1 MSLMNAL
8 TSGASIAPQGEGG
21 EVKLGADAET
31 LALFAQLFAMI
42 QAPSEKTDTTEGAAR
57 IVDGKPASSTSGQ
70 PNAEALPA
78 AAMLMAAHGIGPAP
92 EIEDIEVDDEATRLT
107 KLLVAAGSLLA
118 SPSGPEEAPT
128 TDLGT
133 DLGTDLAT
141 GPATDAA
148 TDIATDPVS
157 AVVQPAETSDPKPI
171 TAKEMLTNAIE
182 ILRRLDEPQA
192 DAAMVAKPDDAINGV
207 AGPVTHSA
215 VLAMADAGTVPV
227 VILPASPD
235 FVGPMPMV
243 LSTPQQV
250 AAPPS
255 AAFVGPMPVMMATP
269 QPSTPLPS
277 PEFVGPMPELAS
289 AQPVMS
295 AAVINAPVMNKMVL
309 APPAIEFVGPMPAVA
324 SAAPASAAPTSAA
337 PTSAAP
343 ASAALA
349 SGQHGVMVPPSP
361 SFVGPMPAIPLASIP
376 LAGETASQAP
386 MTLAS
391 QATGM
396 FAAMD
401 DTGPEP
407 RQMMMETKAVS
418 RDLGQKAVFGKAGQP
433 QHPGGVGPMIEDVNT
448 SMLRRALTGYDSPS
462 ASAGQQA
469 AAQSQ
474 AQQSSTQSGTA
485 SNGQSATQAAAQA
498 MAGATG
504 GQSGGHQGGHGGGAQ
519 TAAQQFVDAGTSQ
532 DSAGRTMLYRLNTA
546 NAGWSET
553 MVRRLTSDLQSGVQ
567 TVRIILEPRQLGR
580 LNVEL
585 GLRGDKA
592 SIRIAAESAEAA
604 KLLSGARGQL
614 GSMLESAGLR
624 LTGFQ
629 TAGMGGDVAGDS
641 GHSQDGRAGGENAGG
656 NKEFSNKMASAQKQA
671 EDVEAAD
678 GSPETSLRDG
688 ETAVLSILA

>member
-8 TSGASIAPQGEGG
+8 TSGASIAPKGEGG

-42 QAPSEKTDTTEGAAR
+42 QAPSETADTTEGAALPA
-57 IVDGKPASSTSGQ
+57 DGKPAPVTSGQ
-70 PNAEALPA
+70 PNAEPLPA

-92 EIEDIEVDDEATRLT
+92 DIEDIEVDDEATRLT

-118 SPSGPEEAPT
+118 PPYEPE
-128 TDLGT
+128 
-133 DLGTDLAT
+133 AT
-141 GPATDAA
+141 PV
-148 TDIATDPVS
+148 TDPVTDTFTDPVA
-157 AVVQPAETSDPKPI
+157 AVVQPAEAGDPRPM
-171 TAKEMLTNAIE
+171 TATEMLTNAIE
-182 ILRRLDEPQA
+182 ILRRLDEPPA
-192 DAAMVAKPDDAINGV
+192 SAAMVAKPDDAINGA
-207 AGPVTHSA
+207 AGPVTQPA
-215 VLAMADAGTVPV
+215 VHAMPQAGTVPV

-243 LSTPQQV
+243 VSTTQQV

-255 AAFVGPMPVMMATP
+255 ASFVGPMPVIADIAAQHIPVVAPPSAEFVGPMPVMAVAP
-269 QPSTPLPS
+269 QPSTQLPS
-277 PEFVGPMPELAS
+277 PEFVGPMPAL
-289 AQPVMS
+289 PVVS
-295 AAVINAPVMNKMVL
+295 QVVI
-309 APPAIEFVGPMPAVA
+309 APPAAEFVGPMPALA
-324 SAAPASAAPTSAA
+324 SATPA
-337 PTSAAP
+337 
-343 ASAALA
+343 AS
-349 SGQHGVMVPPSP
+349 QQGVMIPPSP

-376 LAGETASQAP
+376 LAGETVSSAP
-386 MTLAS
+386 
-391 QATGM
+391 ATP
-396 FAAMD
+396 AAMMSASANASISGGMEEQ
-401 DTGPEP
+401 GPEP
-407 RQMMMETKAVS
+407 RQIMTEAKAAP
-418 RDLGQKAVFGKAGQP
+418 RDFGRKAIFGKAGQP
-433 QHPGGVGPMIEDVNT
+433 QQAGATSPMIDDVST
-448 SMLRRALTGYDSPS
+448 AMLRRALTGYDASS
-462 ASAGQQA
+462 AGAGQQA
-469 AAQSQ
+469 ASQSQ
-474 AQQSSTQSGTA
+474 AQQSGTQSGSA
-485 SNGQSATQAAAQA
+485 SNGQSAAQQVAQA

-504 GQSGGHQGGHGGGAQ
+504 GQSGGQQGGHGGGAQ
-519 TAAQQFVDAGTSQ
+519 TAAQQLVDAGASQ

-585 GLRGDKA
+585 GLRGGNA

-624 LTGFQ
+624 LAGFQ

-656 NKEFSNKMASAQKQA
+656 NKEFSNKMAAAQTQA
-671 EDVEAAD
+671 DDADAAD
-678 GSPETSLRDG
+678 GPPETSLRDG

>member
-8 TSGASIAPQGEGG
+8 TSGASIAPKGEGG

-42 QAPSEKTDTTEGAAR
+42 QAPSETADTTEGATLPA
-57 IVDGKPASSTSGQ
+57 DGKPAPVTSGQ
-70 PNAEALPA
+70 PNAEPLPA

-92 EIEDIEVDDEATRLT
+92 DIEDIEVDDEATRLT

-118 SPSGPEEAPT
+118 PASEPE
-128 TDLGT
+128 
-133 DLGTDLAT
+133 AT
-141 GPATDAA
+141 PATDPLA
-148 TDIATDPVS
+148 DPVA
-157 AVVQPAETSDPKPI
+157 AVAQPAEAGDPRPM
-171 TAKEMLTNAIE
+171 TATEMLTNAIE
-182 ILRRLDEPQA
+182 ILRRLDEPPA
-192 DAAMVAKPDDAINGV
+192 SAAMVAKPDDAINGA
-207 AGPVTHSA
+207 AGPATQPA
-215 VLAMADAGTVPV
+215 VHAMPQAGTVPV

-243 LSTPQQV
+243 VSTPQQV

-255 AAFVGPMPVMMATP
+255 AAFVGPMPVMADIAAQHIPVVAPPSAEFVGPMPVMAVAP
-269 QPSTPLPS
+269 QPSAQLPS
-277 PEFVGPMPELAS
+277 PEFVGPMPAL
-289 AQPVMS
+289 PVVS
-295 AAVINAPVMNKMVL
+295 QVVI
-309 APPAIEFVGPMPAVA
+309 APPAAEFVGPMPALA
-324 SAAPASAAPTSAA
+324 SATPA
-337 PTSAAP
+337 
-343 ASAALA
+343 AS
-349 SGQHGVMVPPSP
+349 QQGVMIPPSP

-376 LAGETASQAP
+376 LAGETVSSAP
-386 MTLAS
+386 
-391 QATGM
+391 ATP
-396 FAAMD
+396 AAMMSASANASISGGMEEQ
-401 DTGPEP
+401 GPEP
-407 RQMMMETKAVS
+407 RQIMTEAKAAP
-418 RDLGQKAVFGKAGQP
+418 RDFGRKAIFGKAGQP
-433 QHPGGVGPMIEDVNT
+433 QQAGATSPMIDDVST
-448 SMLRRALTGYDSPS
+448 AMLRRALTGYDASS
-462 ASAGQQA
+462 AGAGQQA
-469 AAQSQ
+469 ASQSQ
-474 AQQSSTQSGTA
+474 AQQSGTQSGSA
-485 SNGQSATQAAAQA
+485 SNGQSAAQQVAQA

-504 GQSGGHQGGHGGGAQ
+504 GQSGGQQGGHGGGAQ
-519 TAAQQFVDAGTSQ
+519 TAAQQLVDAGASQ

-585 GLRGDKA
+585 GLRGGNA

-624 LTGFQ
+624 LAGFQ

-656 NKEFSNKMASAQKQA
+656 NKEFSNKMAAAQTQA
-671 EDVEAAD
+671 DDADAAD
-678 GSPETSLRDG
+678 GPPETSLRDG

>member
-8 TSGASIAPQGEGG
+8 TSGASIAPKGEGG

-42 QAPSEKTDTTEGAAR
+42 QAPSETADTTEGAALPA
-57 IVDGKPASSTSGQ
+57 DGKPAPVTSGQ
-70 PNAEALPA
+70 PNAEPLPA

-92 EIEDIEVDDEATRLT
+92 DIADIEVDDEATRLT

-118 SPSGPEEAPT
+118 PPSEPEATPV
-128 TDLGT
+128 TD
-133 DLGTDLAT
+133 
-141 GPATDAA
+141 PATD
-148 TDIATDPVS
+148 TFTDPVA
-157 AVVQPAETSDPKPI
+157 AVVQPAEAGDPRPM
-171 TAKEMLTNAIE
+171 TATEMLTNAIE
-182 ILRRLDEPQA
+182 ILRRLDEPPA
-192 DAAMVAKPDDAINGV
+192 SAAMVAKPDDAINGA
-207 AGPVTHSA
+207 AGPATQPA
-215 VLAMADAGTVPV
+215 VHAMPQAGTVPV

-243 LSTPQQV
+243 VSTTQQV

-255 AAFVGPMPVMMATP
+255 AAFVGPMPVIADIAAQHIPVVAPPSAEFVGPMPVMAVAP
-269 QPSTPLPS
+269 QPSAPLPS
-277 PEFVGPMPELAS
+277 PEFVGPMPAL
-289 AQPVMS
+289 PVVS
-295 AAVINAPVMNKMVL
+295 QVVI
-309 APPAIEFVGPMPAVA
+309 APPAAEFVGPMPALA
-324 SAAPASAAPTSAA
+324 SATPA
-337 PTSAAP
+337 
-343 ASAALA
+343 AS
-349 SGQHGVMVPPSP
+349 QQGVMIPPSP

-376 LAGETASQAP
+376 LASIPLAGETVSSAP
-386 MTLAS
+386 
-391 QATGM
+391 ATP
-396 FAAMD
+396 AAMMSASANASISGGMEEQ
-401 DTGPEP
+401 GPEP
-407 RQMMMETKAVS
+407 RQIMTEAKAAP
-418 RDLGQKAVFGKAGQP
+418 RDFGRKAIFGKAGQP
-433 QHPGGVGPMIEDVNT
+433 QQAGATSPMIDDVST
-448 SMLRRALTGYDSPS
+448 AMLRRALTGYDASS
-462 ASAGQQA
+462 AGAGQQA
-469 AAQSQ
+469 ASQSQ
-474 AQQSSTQSGTA
+474 AQQSGTQSGSA
-485 SNGQSATQAAAQA
+485 SNGQSAAQQVAQA

-504 GQSGGHQGGHGGGAQ
+504 GQSGGQQGGHGGGAQ
-519 TAAQQFVDAGTSQ
+519 TAAQQLVDAGASQ

-585 GLRGDKA
+585 GLRGGNA

-624 LTGFQ
+624 LAGFQ

-656 NKEFSNKMASAQKQA
+656 NKEFSNKMAAAQTQA
-671 EDVEAAD
+671 DDADAAD
-678 GSPETSLRDG
+678 GPPETSLRDG

>member
-8 TSGASIAPQGEGG
+8 TSGASIAPKGEGG

-42 QAPSEKTDTTEGAAR
+42 QAPSETADTTEGAALPA
-57 IVDGKPASSTSGQ
+57 DGKPAPVTSGQ
-70 PNAEALPA
+70 PNAEPLPA

-92 EIEDIEVDDEATRLT
+92 DIEDIEVDDEATRLT

-118 SPSGPEEAPT
+118 PPSEPEATPV
-128 TDLGT
+128 TD
-133 DLGTDLAT
+133 
-141 GPATDAA
+141 PATDPL
-148 TDIATDPVS
+148 TDPVA
-157 AVVQPAETSDPKPI
+157 AVVQPAEAGDPRPM
-171 TAKEMLTNAIE
+171 TATEMLTNAIE
-182 ILRRLDEPQA
+182 ILRRLDEPPA
-192 DAAMVAKPDDAINGV
+192 SAAMVAKPDDAINGA
-207 AGPVTHSA
+207 AGPATQPA
-215 VLAMADAGTVPV
+215 VHAMPHAGTVPV

-243 LSTPQQV
+243 VSTPQQV

-255 AAFVGPMPVMMATP
+255 AAFVGPMPVMADIAAQHIPVVAPPSAEFVGPMPVMAVAP
-269 QPSTPLPS
+269 QPSAPLPS
-277 PEFVGPMPELAS
+277 PEFVGPMPAL
-289 AQPVMS
+289 PVVS
-295 AAVINAPVMNKMVL
+295 QVVI
-309 APPAIEFVGPMPAVA
+309 APPAAEFVGPMPALA
-324 SAAPASAAPTSAA
+324 SATPA
-337 PTSAAP
+337 
-343 ASAALA
+343 AS
-349 SGQHGVMVPPSP
+349 QQGVMIPPSP

-376 LAGETASQAP
+376 LASVPLASIPLAGETVSSAP
-386 MTLAS
+386 
-391 QATGM
+391 ATP
-396 FAAMD
+396 AAMMSASANASMSGGMEEQ
-401 DTGPEP
+401 GPEP
-407 RQMMMETKAVS
+407 RQIMTEAKAAP
-418 RDLGQKAVFGKAGQP
+418 RDFGRKAIFGKAGQP
-433 QHPGGVGPMIEDVNT
+433 QQAGATSPMIDDVST
-448 SMLRRALTGYDSPS
+448 AMLRRALTGYDASS
-462 ASAGQQA
+462 AGAGQQA
-469 AAQSQ
+469 ASQSQ
-474 AQQSSTQSGTA
+474 AQQSGTQSGSA
-485 SNGQSATQAAAQA
+485 SNGQSAAQQVAQA

-504 GQSGGHQGGHGGGAQ
+504 GQSGGQQGGHGGGAQ
-519 TAAQQFVDAGTSQ
+519 TAAQQLVDAGASQ

-585 GLRGDKA
+585 GLRGGKA

-624 LTGFQ
+624 LAGFQ

-656 NKEFSNKMASAQKQA
+656 NKEFSNKMAAAQTQA
-671 EDVEAAD
+671 DDADAAD
-678 GSPETSLRDG
+678 GPPETSLRDG

>member
-8 TSGASIAPQGEGG
+8 TSGASIAPTGEGG

-42 QAPSEKTDTTEGAAR
+42 QAPSETADTIEGAALPA
-57 IVDGKPASSTSGQ
+57 DGKPAPVTSGQ
-70 PNAEALPA
+70 PNAEPLPA

-92 EIEDIEVDDEATRLT
+92 DIEDIEVDDEATRLT

-118 SPSGPEEAPT
+118 PPSEPEATPV
-128 TDLGT
+128 TDS
-133 DLGTDLAT
+133 
-141 GPATDAA
+141 
-148 TDIATDPVS
+148 ATDPFTDPVA
-157 AVVQPAETSDPKPI
+157 AVVQPAEAGDPRPM
-171 TAKEMLTNAIE
+171 TATEMLTNAIE
-182 ILRRLDEPQA
+182 ILRRLDEPPA
-192 DAAMVAKPDDAINGV
+192 SAAMVAKPDDAINGA
-207 AGPVTHSA
+207 AGPATQPA
-215 VLAMADAGTVPV
+215 VHAMPDAGTVPV

-243 LSTPQQV
+243 VSTTQQV

-255 AAFVGPMPVMMATP
+255 AAFVGPMPVMADIAAQHIPVVAPPSAEFVGPMPVMAVAP
-269 QPSTPLPS
+269 QPSAQLPS
-277 PEFVGPMPELAS
+277 PEFVGPMPAM
-289 AQPVMS
+289 PVVS
-295 AAVINAPVMNKMVL
+295 QVVIS
-309 APPAIEFVGPMPAVA
+309 PPAAEFVGPMPALA
-324 SAAPASAAPTSAA
+324 SATPA
-337 PTSAAP
+337 
-343 ASAALA
+343 AS
-349 SGQHGVMVPPSP
+349 QQGVMIPPSP

-376 LAGETASQAP
+376 LASIPLAGETVSSAPATPAAMMSASGNAA
-386 MTLAS
+386 MLAS
-391 QATGM
+391 MEEPA
-396 FAAMD
+396 
-401 DTGPEP
+401 PEP
-407 RQMMMETKAVS
+407 RQIMTEAKAAP
-418 RDLGQKAVFGKAGQP
+418 RDFGRKAIFGKAGQP
-433 QHPGGVGPMIEDVNT
+433 QQAGATSPMIDDVST
-448 SMLRRALTGYDSPS
+448 AMLRRALTGYDASS
-462 ASAGQQA
+462 AGAGQQA
-469 AAQSQ
+469 ASQSQ
-474 AQQSSTQSGTA
+474 AQQSGTQPGSA
-485 SNGQSATQAAAQA
+485 SNGQSAAQQVAQA

-504 GQSGGHQGGHGGGAQ
+504 GQSGGQQGGHGGGAQ
-519 TAAQQFVDAGTSQ
+519 TAAQQLVDAGASQ

-585 GLRGDKA
+585 GLRGGNA

-624 LTGFQ
+624 LAGFQ

-656 NKEFSNKMASAQKQA
+656 NKEFSNKMAAAQTQA
-671 EDVEAAD
+671 DDADAAD
-678 GSPETSLRDG
+678 GPPETSLRDG

>member
-8 TSGASIAPQGEGG
+8 TSGASIAPKGEGG

-42 QAPSEKTDTTEGAAR
+42 QAPSETADTTEGAALPA
-57 IVDGKPASSTSGQ
+57 DGKPAPVTSGQ
-70 PNAEALPA
+70 PNAEPLPA

-92 EIEDIEVDDEATRLT
+92 DIEDIEVDDEATRLT

-118 SPSGPEEAPT
+118 PPSEPEATPV
-128 TDLGT
+128 TD
-133 DLGTDLAT
+133 
-141 GPATDAA
+141 PATD
-148 TDIATDPVS
+148 TFTDPVA
-157 AVVQPAETSDPKPI
+157 AVVQPAEAGDPRPM
-171 TAKEMLTNAIE
+171 TATEMLTNAIE
-182 ILRRLDEPQA
+182 ILRRLDEPPA
-192 DAAMVAKPDDAINGV
+192 SAAMVAKPDDAINGA
-207 AGPVTHSA
+207 AGPATQPA
-215 VLAMADAGTVPV
+215 VHAMSDAGTVPV

-243 LSTPQQV
+243 VSTTQQV

-255 AAFVGPMPVMMATP
+255 AAFVGPMPVMADIAAQHIP
-269 QPSTPLPS
+269 VVAPPSA
-277 PEFVGPMPELAS
+277 EFVGPMPVMAVAPQPS
-289 AQPVMS
+289 AQLPSPELVGPMPALPVVS
-295 AAVINAPVMNKMVL
+295 QVVI
-309 APPAIEFVGPMPAVA
+309 APPAAEFVGPMPALA
-324 SAAPASAAPTSAA
+324 SATPA
-337 PTSAAP
+337 
-343 ASAALA
+343 AS
-349 SGQHGVMVPPSP
+349 QQGVMIPPSP

-376 LAGETASQAP
+376 LAGETVSSAP
-386 MTLAS
+386 
-391 QATGM
+391 ATP
-396 FAAMD
+396 AAMMSASANASISGGMEEQ
-401 DTGPEP
+401 GPEP
-407 RQMMMETKAVS
+407 RQIMTEAKAAP
-418 RDLGQKAVFGKAGQP
+418 RDFGRKAIFGKAGQP
-433 QHPGGVGPMIEDVNT
+433 QQAGATSPMIDDVST
-448 SMLRRALTGYDSPS
+448 AMLRRALTGYDASS
-462 ASAGQQA
+462 AGAGQQA
-469 AAQSQ
+469 ASQSQ
-474 AQQSSTQSGTA
+474 AQQSGTQSGSA
-485 SNGQSATQAAAQA
+485 SNGQSAAQQVAQA

-504 GQSGGHQGGHGGGAQ
+504 GQSGGQQGGHGGGAQ
-519 TAAQQFVDAGTSQ
+519 TAAQQLVDAGASQ

-585 GLRGDKA
+585 GLRGGNA

-624 LTGFQ
+624 LAGFQ

-656 NKEFSNKMASAQKQA
+656 NKEFSNKMAAAQTQA
-671 EDVEAAD
+671 DDADAAD
-678 GSPETSLRDG
+678 GPPETSLRDG

>member
-8 TSGASIAPQGEGG
+8 TSGASIAPKGEGG

-42 QAPSEKTDTTEGAAR
+42 QAPSETADTTEGAALPA
-57 IVDGKPASSTSGQ
+57 DGKPAPVTSGQ
-70 PNAEALPA
+70 PNAEPLPA

-92 EIEDIEVDDEATRLT
+92 DIEDIEVDDEATRLT

-118 SPSGPEEAPT
+118 PPSEPEATPV
-128 TDLGT
+128 TD
-133 DLGTDLAT
+133 
-141 GPATDAA
+141 PATD
-148 TDIATDPVS
+148 TFTDPVA
-157 AVVQPAETSDPKPI
+157 AVVQPAEAGDPRPM
-171 TAKEMLTNAIE
+171 TATEMLTNAIE
-182 ILRRLDEPQA
+182 ILRRLDEPPA
-192 DAAMVAKPDDAINGV
+192 SAAMVAKPDDAINGA
-207 AGPVTHSA
+207 AGPATQPA
-215 VLAMADAGTVPV
+215 VHAMPQAGTVPV

-243 LSTPQQV
+243 VSTTQQA

-255 AAFVGPMPVMMATP
+255 AAFVGPMPVIADIAAQHIPVVAPPSAEFVGPMPVMAVAP
-269 QPSTPLPS
+269 QPFAQLSS
-277 PEFVGPMPELAS
+277 PEFVGPMPAL
-289 AQPVMS
+289 PVVS
-295 AAVINAPVMNKMVL
+295 QVVI
-309 APPAIEFVGPMPAVA
+309 APPAAEFVGPMPALA
-324 SAAPASAAPTSAA
+324 SATPA
-337 PTSAAP
+337 
-343 ASAALA
+343 AS
-349 SGQHGVMVPPSP
+349 QQGVMIPPSP

-376 LAGETASQAP
+376 LAGETVSSAP
-386 MTLAS
+386 
-391 QATGM
+391 ATP
-396 FAAMD
+396 AAMMSASANASISGGMEEQ
-401 DTGPEP
+401 GPEP
-407 RQMMMETKAVS
+407 RQIMTEAKAAP
-418 RDLGQKAVFGKAGQP
+418 RDFGRKAIFGKAGQP
-433 QHPGGVGPMIEDVNT
+433 QQAGATSPIIDDVST
-448 SMLRRALTGYDSPS
+448 ATLRRALTGYDALS
-462 ASAGQQA
+462 AGAGQQA
-469 AAQSQ
+469 ASQSQ
-474 AQQSSTQSGTA
+474 AQQSGTQSGSA
-485 SNGQSATQAAAQA
+485 SNGQSAAQQVAQA

-504 GQSGGHQGGHGGGAQ
+504 GQSGGQQGGHGGGAQ
-519 TAAQQFVDAGTSQ
+519 TAAQQLVDAGASQ

-585 GLRGDKA
+585 GLRGGNA

-624 LTGFQ
+624 LAGFQ

-656 NKEFSNKMASAQKQA
+656 NKEFSNKMAAAQTQA
-671 EDVEAAD
+671 DDADAAD
-678 GSPETSLRDG
+678 GPPETSLRDG